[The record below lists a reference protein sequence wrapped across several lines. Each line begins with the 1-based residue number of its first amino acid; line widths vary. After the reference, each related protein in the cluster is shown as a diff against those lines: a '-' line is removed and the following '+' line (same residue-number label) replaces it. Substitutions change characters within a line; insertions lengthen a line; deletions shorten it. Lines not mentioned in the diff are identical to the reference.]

1 MRVWLYFFLALSL
14 PIFTWASGHWLPIEL
29 GLLVLLLAVVSLWLL
44 IKSYAH
50 VLLPSGP
57 EEDHVLPDK
66 NLAIDTLYI
75 DAIEHVQSVI
85 KDTRKSLGG
94 LEAIQVD
101 ACRTLS
107 NAFRELEIQLG
118 EQQHTIRHLLGID
131 NITAGNETLSNQMS
145 RFADDTSNLLRQF
158 VDTTVEMSSAS
169 MGLVERVDTI
179 SDAMPAV
186 MKLLKDI
193 DGISAQ
199 TNLLALNAA
208 IEAARAGDSGRG
220 FAVVADEVRALSVR
234 SAGFSEA
241 IQMKLRD
248 IDESIR
254 ALSEEVGMNAS
265 QDMTYVLDAKR
276 DVETTIEFLLRKTT
290 EDARC
295 TEQIQSSAA
304 AIEFNVHEAIRALQ
318 FEDIAT
324 QNVRYNLGSLDI
336 TVALL
341 EKLREQSHSSEI
353 LHEVVDEARLR
364 LEKRPSNPV
373 TAQSMSSGEIEL
385 F

>member
-1 MRVWLYFFLALSL
+1 MRVWLYR
-14 PIFTWASGHWLPIEL
+14 
-29 GLLVLLLAVVSLWLL
+29 VLLLAIPVSAWASGYWLPLEYGLASTILLLFVLWLL
-44 IKSYAH
+44 LKSSARFARQH
-50 VLLPSGP
+50 PAESKEP
-57 EEDHVLPDK
+57 PPAEDAVVPVQYLEAVH
-66 NLAIDTLYI
+66 
-75 DAIEHVQSVI
+75 HVQNVI
-85 KDTRKSLGG
+85 CDSRDSLSA
-94 LEAIQVD
+94 LETVQID

-107 NAFRELEIQLG
+107 SAFRELEVQLG
-118 EQQHTIRHLLGID
+118 EQQQTIRHLLGLD
-131 NITAGNETLSNQMS
+131 TSGSGDETLSCQMS
-145 RFADDTSNLLRQF
+145 RFADDTSSLLRQF

-169 MGLVERVDTI
+169 MGLVERVDSI

-241 IQMKLRD
+241 IQVKLKD

-276 DVETTIEFLLRKTT
+276 DVETTIEYLLRKTA

-295 TEQIQSSAA
+295 AEQIQSSAA
-304 AIEFNVHEAIRALQ
+304 ALEFNIHEAIRALQ

-324 QNVRYNLGSLDI
+324 QNLRYNLGSLDI

-341 EKLREQSHSSEI
+341 DKLRHQSHLSET
-353 LHEVVDEARLR
+353 LHEVVEEARLR
-364 LEKRPSNPV
+364 LDKRPSNPV
-373 TAQSMSSGEIEL
+373 AAQSMSSGEIEL